1 MKMNNSFDE
10 ITYNNGVI
18 TALALFYAHRER
30 IQLSLGRDVR
40 IYAASDH
47 LIEMDMPESLSPELK
62 AKIKKF
68 RQKVLSKRVAELGQD
83 EVEKLFEECLNIL
96 KALDK
101 EVFGLNVVV
110 RVR

>member
-1 MKMNNSFDE
+1 MNDYSDE
-10 ITYNNGVI
+10 ISYNNGFI
-18 TALALFYAHRER
+18 TALALFYAHRQEPFL
-30 IQLSLGRDVR
+30 QFFRDDR
-40 IYAASDH
+40 LYGASDH
-47 LIEMDMPESLSPELK
+47 LLEMDVPETLSSELK
-62 AKIKKF
+62 ARIEGF
-68 RQKVLSKRVAELGQD
+68 RREVLSKRVAELGQA

>member
-1 MKMNNSFDE
+1 
-10 ITYNNGVI
+10 
-18 TALALFYAHRER
+18 
-30 IQLSLGRDVR
+30 
-40 IYAASDH
+40 
-47 LIEMDMPESLSPELK
+47 
-62 AKIKKF
+62 
-68 RQKVLSKRVAELGQD
+68 VLSKRVAELGQD

>member
-1 MKMNNSFDE
+1 
-10 ITYNNGVI
+10 
-18 TALALFYAHRER
+18 
-30 IQLSLGRDVR
+30 
-40 IYAASDH
+40 
-47 LIEMDMPESLSPELK
+47 MDMPESLSPELK
-62 AKIKKF
+62 ARIKEF